1 MQFIVRTV
9 FAALALACAAAPHA
23 AAQAAGGHVINL
35 RDADIKVFIED
46 VSSVTGYTFIVHPQ
60 VSGRVTV
67 ASQRPLSDQ
76 EVFETFLSTMRVNGY
91 AVVPAGEGAYR
102 VIPEELAASD
112 GASAAAANPGQ
123 FATTV
128 IQLDNVPAEAAV
140 ASLQGVVNPQGS
152 VTANPAANSI
162 IVVDYASN
170 LSRVRQIVA
179 QLDRTDAIVETVSV
193 RNMAALEMAATL
205 QDVLGIGPDGRLPG
219 GVTVTP
225 VRSGNSV
232 VIRGEPAEVARIRG
246 IVTDLDTES
255 LRQDSLRVVRLEHAN
270 AADLAPVLTEVAASV
285 VETAEGGTQ
294 FTNEG
299 PRISFDP
306 GTNAII
312 LNGEPEVVR
321 ELENVIAQLDVRRA
335 QVLVEAIIVE
345 VSDTAARE
353 LGLQFLLAGQD
364 GTVPFATTSYTSNA
378 LNLLALT
385 GAIATDSFSNGDS
398 GDEDGDG
405 TPTPGSDILRDAA
418 LNSLLGI
425 NGLALGVGGQ
435 EGDVI
440 FGAILNAVDSD
451 VDSNILSTPSVLT
464 LDNEEASLS
473 VGQEIPISTGEVLSE
488 ANNNPFRTI
497 EREEIGVKLNVRPQI
512 GEGNTIKLFIAQEVS
527 DLVGT
532 LLGSE
537 PITSLRTIETTVLA
551 DDGEVI
557 VLGGLIQDD
566 DTIEETKVPV
576 LGDIPVVGRAFRNEA
591 RSRQR
596 TNLMVFIRPT
606 IVRDAD
612 DARGITNRKYNYM
625 RNEQYMATE
634 GENSS
639 MDRVMETVVG
649 PSPQAVTPPPQPQPQ
664 QPVQTEPVP
673 EVR

>member
-1 MQFIVRTV
+1 MQSIVRTV
-9 FAALALACAAAPHA
+9 LAALALACAAAPQA
-23 AAQAAGGHVINL
+23 AAQSPGGHVINL

-46 VSSVTGYTFIVHPQ
+46 VSSVTGFTFIVHPQ

-67 ASQRPLSDQ
+67 ASQRPLSEQ

-112 GASAAAANPGQ
+112 GASAGAANTRQ

-128 IQLDNVPAEAAV
+128 IQLDNVPAEPAV
-140 ASLQGVVNPQGS
+140 ASLQGVINPQGS
-152 VTANPAANSI
+152 VTANPATNSI
-162 IVVDYASN
+162 VVVDYANN

-179 QLDRTDAIVETVSV
+179 QLDRTDAIVETISV

-205 QDVLGIGPDGRLPG
+205 QDVLGGGPDGRLPG

-232 VIRGEPAEVARIRG
+232 VIRGEPAEVARIRS
-246 IVTDLDTES
+246 IITDLDTES

-270 AADLAPVLTEVAASV
+270 AADLAPVLTDVAASV
-285 VETAEGGTQ
+285 VETAEGGAQ
-294 FTNEG
+294 FSSEG

-321 ELENVIAQLDVRRA
+321 ELEGVIAELDIRRA

-345 VSDTAARE
+345 VSDTAARA

-364 GTVPFATTSYTSNA
+364 GTAPFATTSYTSNA

-385 GAIATDSFSNGDS
+385 GAIATDSFSSDDS

-405 TPTPGSDILRDAA
+405 SPTPGSDVLRNAA

-451 VDSNILSTPSVLT
+451 IDSNILSTPSVLT

-488 ANNNPFRTI
+488 SNNNPFRTI

-566 DTIEETKVPV
+566 DTIEDTKVPL
-576 LGDIPVVGRAFRNEA
+576 LGDIPLLGRAFRNES
-591 RSRQR
+591 RQRQR

-606 IVRDAD
+606 IVRDVD
-612 DARGITNRKYNYM
+612 DARGITNRKYDYM
-625 RNEQYMATE
+625 RTEQYLATE
-634 GENSS
+634 GESSS
-639 MDRVMETVVG
+639 MDQVMETVIG
-649 PSPQAVTPPPQPQPQ
+649 PSPAPVTPPPRPQPQ
-664 QPVQTEPVP
+664 QPVRTEPVP
-673 EVR
+673 EVQ